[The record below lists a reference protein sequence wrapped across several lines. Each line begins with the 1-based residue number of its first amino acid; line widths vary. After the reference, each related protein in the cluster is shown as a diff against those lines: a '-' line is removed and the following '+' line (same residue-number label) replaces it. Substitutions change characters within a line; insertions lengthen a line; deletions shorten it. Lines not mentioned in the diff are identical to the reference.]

1 MPDMITRVRA
11 QAVPSGDMEGNA
23 PIGASVDELIAAR
36 LDHADLADRAADMVL
51 AALLGDDELSAV
63 ISGTGHAGSA
73 REPAGPAAAAPPA
86 GLYLRSVEVEG
97 FRGIGPQAALRLQP
111 GPGLT
116 IVAGRNG
123 SGKSSLAEAVECALT
138 GDNMRWSGR
147 TQVWRDGW
155 RNLHTAG
162 DSRISVELTADGQ
175 PGLIRIT
182 RDWTAG
188 ASLDGTE
195 SFVQASGAPRQPLTA
210 QNWLAPLELYR
221 PFLSYSE
228 LGALVSGKPSEMYD
242 ALQAILGLDQ
252 LLSAEKRLND
262 ARKRLDDP
270 SKQAAKALPALR
282 ASLGSHADERARRA
296 ATAVERRPWDLDAIE
311 ALAIGADSGGDLIA
325 SRLSQVAAIRLP
337 SAERAEEVIGELE
350 VASRRVS
357 DLQGTPA
364 AEARR
369 LASLLGTALTHQAGH
384 PGQPCPVCGGRALDE
399 QWAEDTRA
407 EVKRLNGI
415 AQEADEAQAGL
426 ASALRAL
433 PDLISSEPPVLR
445 EDLGGEVTAVAATAA
460 WRSWASLTSDGTTED
475 LISSARQRFDAVTS
489 AVGQLQTQAAGAMK
503 RRTEAWQPIAA
514 AMASWAELARSSQR
528 AEADLAEVKAAIAWL
543 REAGQEI
550 RDARM
555 APLTEMSAR
564 VWGLLRQESNVDL
577 GPVRLAGSA
586 TQRHVSLDV
595 TVDGVQGA
603 ALSVMSQGEL
613 HALGLALFLPRA
625 TSPDSPFRFI
635 VIDDPVQSMDPAKV
649 DGLARLLAQVGE
661 DRQVVVFTHD
671 DRLPEA
677 IRRLQLPAT
686 IWDVTR
692 REGSVVE
699 LTKNDDPVFRC
710 LDDARAMA
718 RTTELPEE
726 ARAVVVAGFCRSALE
741 AVCQEVVRAKRIKA
755 GVRHATVERELG
767 EAQKLRQILA
777 LAIFDDVSQGGQVV
791 PGLRN
796 RYGGQ
801 AAVNAFDAAKEGTHA
816 TYQGDLRHLVED
828 TARLVAALRA

>member
-1 MPDMITRVRA
+1 
-11 QAVPSGDMEGNA
+11 
-23 PIGASVDELIAAR
+23 
-36 LDHADLADRAADMVL
+36 
-51 AALLGDDELSAV
+51 
-63 ISGTGHAGSA
+63 
-73 REPAGPAAAAPPA
+73 
-86 GLYLRSVEVEG
+86 
-97 FRGIGPQAALRLQP
+97 
-111 GPGLT
+111 
-116 IVAGRNG
+116 
-123 SGKSSLAEAVECALT
+123 
-138 GDNMRWSGR
+138 MRRSGR
-147 TQVWRDGW
+147 AQVWRDGW

-175 PGLIRIT
+175 PGVIRIT
-182 RDWTAG
+182 LDWTAG
-188 ASLDGTE
+188 SGLNGAE

-210 QNWLAPLELYR
+210 QNWSATLELFR

-228 LGALVSGKPSEMYD
+228 LGGLVSGKPSEMYD

-252 LLSAEKRLND
+252 LISAEKRLND
-262 ARKRLDDP
+262 ARKRLDEP

-282 ASLGSHADERARRA
+282 ASLDGHADERARRA
-296 ATAVERRPWDLDAIE
+296 AAAVKRRPWDLDTIE
-311 ALAIGADSGGDLIA
+311 ALALGADAGSDLVA
-325 SRLSQVAAIRLP
+325 SRLSQVAAITLP
-337 SAERAEEVIGELE
+337 SAERAEEVIGEL
-350 VASRRVS
+350 VGASRQVA

-369 LASLLGTALTHQAGH
+369 LAGLLGTALAHHADH
-384 PGQPCPVCGGRALDE
+384 PGQPCPVCGGRAMDK
-399 QWAEDTRA
+399 QWAEDTRT

-415 AQEADEAQAGL
+415 AQEADEAQAEL
-426 ASALRAL
+426 ATALRAL
-433 PDLISSEPPVLR
+433 QDLISSEPLVLT
-445 EDLGGEVTAVAATAA
+445 EDLGSEVTAATAA
-460 WRSWASLTSDGTTED
+460 ATWKSWASLTSDGTVED
-475 LISSARQRFDAVTS
+475 LISSASQRFDAVAS
-489 AVGQLQTQAAGAMK
+489 ALAQLQAQAAGVLK
-503 RRTEAWQPIAA
+503 RRSEAWQPIAA
-514 AMASWAELARSSQR
+514 ALASWAELARSSQR
-528 AEADLAEVKAAIAWL
+528 ADADLAEVKAAIAWL

-577 GPVRLAGSA
+577 GPVRLVGSA

-595 TVDGVQGA
+595 TVDGVPGA

-625 TSPDSPFRFI
+625 TLPDSPFRFI

-649 DGLARLLAQVGE
+649 DGLARLLAQVGK

-677 IRRLQLPAT
+677 IRRLQLSAT

-699 LTKNDDPVFRC
+699 LTKNQDPVFRY

-718 RTTELPEE
+718 RTIELPEE
-726 ARAVVVAGFCRSALE
+726 VRAVVVAGLCRSALE
-741 AVCQEVVRAKRIKA
+741 AACQEVLRARRINA
-755 GVRHATVERELG
+755 GARHATVERELA

-791 PGLRN
+791 TALRS

-801 AAVNAFDAAKEGTHA
+801 AAVNVFDAAKEGTHA
-816 TYQGDLRHLVED
+816 IYQGDLRHLVED